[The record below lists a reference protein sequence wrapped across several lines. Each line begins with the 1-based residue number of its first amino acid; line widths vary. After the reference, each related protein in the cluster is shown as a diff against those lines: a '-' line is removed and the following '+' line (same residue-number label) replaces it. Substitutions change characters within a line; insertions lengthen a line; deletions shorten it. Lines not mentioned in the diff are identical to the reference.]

1 MIPVENQRAHQPV
14 MFDEVITHLVT
25 DVDGFYIDGT
35 FGRGGHSKGILKE
48 LTSKGKLLAY
58 DKDKEAS
65 NSALEFKKN
74 EPRFNFICNGFEN
87 MKISDFENLGVNKP
101 KGILLDLGLSSPQ
114 LDTASRGFSFMR
126 SGNLDMRY
134 DQNSDFSAYHL
145 VNEYSEEKLFR
156 VIREYG
162 EEINA
167 KLIAKRIVAE
177 RDKEKIIS
185 TAQLA
190 KLIEGVVRKK
200 NNIHPATKT
209 FQAIRIAVNDE
220 LNCVSIFLHSLID
233 LLDVGGRVAIISFHS
248 LEDRLVKRFILK
260 YSTVPKAFLK
270 LNEIPVNVNPRLKPV
285 GKLIK
290 PSLTEVNSNPR
301 SRSARLRVFEKIR

>member
-1 MIPVENQRAHQPV
+1 MIPVENIKAHQPV
-14 MFDEVITHLVT
+14 LFDEVITHLVT
-25 DVDGFYIDGT
+25 DTDGFYVDGT
-35 FGRGGHSKGILKE
+35 FGRGGHSKGILRQ
-48 LTSKGKLLAY
+48 LTSKGRLLAY
-58 DKDKEAS
+58 DKDKEAAD
-65 NSALEFKKN
+65 SALELKKY
-74 EPRFNFICNGFEN
+74 EPRFNFIHNGFEN
-87 MKISDFENLGVNKP
+87 IKISDFKTLGVKKP

-126 SGNLDMRY
+126 SGDLDMRY
-134 DQNSDFSAYHL
+134 DQNSEFSAYHL
-145 VNEYSEEKLFR
+145 VNEYSEEKLVR
-156 VIREYG
+156 VIRDYG
-162 EEINA
+162 EEVNA
-167 KLIAKRIVAE
+167 KLIVKRIILE

-190 KLIEGVVRKK
+190 KLIEDTVRKK

-220 LNCVSIFLHSLID
+220 LNCISIFLNSLID
-233 LLDVGGRVAIISFHS
+233 LLDIGGRVAIISFHS

-260 YSTVPKAFLK
+260 YSTIPKAFLK

-290 PSLTEVNSNPR
+290 PNLTEVSNNPR